1 MTMSDIPGRRIKIS
15 PFVVSAG
22 VSVAALA
29 GFVTALTV
37 TDTATATDAPDVTVP
52 AVCLEALDAAAASV
66 TQDKYVDRYTMDA
79 IAVTDG
85 LMPALGTGDAK
96 KIETIIRD
104 AEASKR
110 DASEAVTDRD
120 EARVQLAKKSSDCYD
135 IERGVTDE

>member
-1 MTMSDIPGRRIKIS
+1 MSDIPGTRIVTI
-15 PFVVSAG
+15 PVRATIAAVAFIG
-22 VSVAALA
+22 GSVT
-29 GFVTALTV
+29 GFAVTDAVTV
-37 TDTATATDAPDVTVP
+37 TDVVDVDVP
-52 AVCLEALDAAAASV
+52 AVCLEALDAAAVSV

-104 AEASKR
+104 AESSKR

-120 EARVQLAKKSSDCYD
+120 EARVQLAKKSSACFD